1 MLSLGSQDAQ
11 LADEVA
17 ELLVELAA
25 DELLPV
31 RLAALSGLVNWA
43 GQYRQRRLA
52 AKQSREEQ
60 QQQQQQGQGQVQ
72 AMEVDQAPV
81 AQQQQQERQ
90 QQQHE
95 AAEADDSDGDGEGE
109 EEGMLAEDAD
119 AQQDSV
125 DVREPCDSQQQRE
138 QQLQPPDI
146 QGVAVTA
153 AGAAASNNASGQS
166 ATSAAASTAASKK
179 PSKPSKKRK
188 GDLPPWGADG
198 IAAGI
203 AALRDSHAQV
213 RHLALQVLALLPP
226 ANMQAIVGLLQGLI
240 SCCEQ
245 HQQLHWQAA
254 LAVVHELAQQR
265 TAMVAKS
272 CQNIC
277 RLLARAVRGPEGG
290 ASVDPSAAATAQHQ
304 HGLMSAAAAAPAA
317 AAAAHSP
324 MALELLSELL
334 LATARLKA
342 SMLPALQQQ
351 VEKQGLVEAAA
362 LQPLLAQLD
371 AMRQQRMVA
380 LQQQQHV

>member
-1 MLSLGSQDAQ
+1 MLSLGSRDAQ

-17 ELLVELAA
+17 EVLVELAA

-31 RLAALSGLVNWA
+31 RLAALNGLLTWA
-43 GQYRQRRLA
+43 GQHRQRRLA

-60 QQQQQQGQGQVQ
+60 QQQLQGQRQVQ

-81 AQQQQQERQ
+81 AQQPQPQPD
-90 QQQHE
+90 E
-95 AAEADDSDGDGEGE
+95 AAEADNGDGEE
-109 EEGMLAEDAD
+109 DEEGILAEDAD
-119 AQQDSV
+119 MQQDSV
-125 DVREPCDSQQQRE
+125 EDVQEPSDSQQQRE
-138 QQLQPPDI
+138 QQQQQQPDTPGAAI
-146 QGVAVTA
+146 AA
-153 AGAAASNNASGQS
+153 AGPAAGHNFSGK
-166 ATSAAASTAASKK
+166 AARSAATSTAAPAPAKQ
-179 PSKPSKKRK
+179 PSRPSKKRK

-198 IAAGI
+198 IAAGV

-213 RHLALQVLALLPP
+213 RCLALQLLALLPP
-226 ANMQAIVGLLQGLI
+226 ANMQAIVGLLQGLV

-245 HQQLHWQAA
+245 HQQQHWQAA
-254 LAVVHELAQQR
+254 LAVVHVLAQQR

-277 RLLARAVRGPEGG
+277 KLLAKAVRGPAAG
-290 ASVDPSAAATAQHQ
+290 ASGDPSAAVA
-304 HGLMSAAAAAPAA
+304 AA

-324 MALELLSELL
+324 IALQLLSELL

-362 LQPLLAQLD
+362 LQPLLAQLEE
-371 AMRQQRMVA
+371 MRQQRLA
-380 LQQQQHV
+380 LQQQQQL

>member
-1 MLSLGSQDAQ
+1 LQVRNAAVSAMLSLGSHDAQ

-31 RLAALSGLVNWA
+31 RLAALNGLVTWA

-52 AKQSREEQ
+52 AKQSQVEQ
-60 QQQQQQGQGQVQ
+60 QQQLQGQRQVQ
-72 AMEVDQAPV
+72 AMESDEAPV
-81 AQQQQQERQ
+81 AQQPQQQPDEV
-90 QQQHE
+90 
-95 AAEADDSDGDGEGE
+95 AEADDCDGEEDEDGK
-109 EEGMLAEDAD
+109 LAEDAD
-119 AQQDSV
+119 MQQDNV
-125 DVREPCDSQQQRE
+125 EDVREPNDSQQQRE
-138 QQLQPPDI
+138 QQQQQQQPDTP
-146 QGVAVTA
+146 GA
-153 AGAAASNNASGQS
+153 AIAAGGAAASHGVSSKAARS
-166 ATSAAASTAASKK
+166 ALASTAVSAAVKQ

-198 IAAGI
+198 IAAGV

-213 RHLALQVLALLPP
+213 RSLALQLLVLLPP
-226 ANMQAIVGLLQGLI
+226 ANMQAIISLLQGLI

-245 HQQLHWQAA
+245 HQQQHWQAA

-277 RLLARAVRGPEGG
+277 KLLAKAVRGPGAG
-290 ASVDPSAAATAQHQ
+290 ASGDP
-304 HGLMSAAAAAPAA
+304 SAAAAAPAA
-317 AAAAHSP
+317 AAAAHSSI
-324 MALELLSELL
+324 ALQLLSELL

-351 VEKQGLVEAAA
+351 VEKQGLVEAAV
-362 LQPLLAQLD
+362 LQPLLAQLEE
-371 AMRQQRMVA
+371 MRQQRLA
-380 LQQQQHV
+380 LQQQQQHRV